1 MKQNA
6 KASRLPASLRLPATL
21 IKSDKVTLFPE
32 GALGYLVGPTLAATA
47 NAVLANY
54 FNAYMSNVLNINRW
68 ASWFFKW
75 IPVISVVFVVI
86 GNILVGRLMDKNRT
100 AAGKARPLILLSIP
114 ISILALIVLF
124 VLSPYVNETMPEKQT
139 AALILLAVGY
149 LLWFAVAYPMYS
161 TPHAAVVSLS
171 TRDSKDRG
179 LLATISNAC
188 AMAAMGIAS
197 MVLPFFLRLLF
208 VYDMDPSAGTPVYN
222 AAGAIEYYT
231 DASGAVLYDGLASY
245 NHWKVFV
252 FALMILTVVGAIIEY
267 LFTRERVTEE
277 SFSGSGEEAQPA
289 RPLKEQIAVCLHDR
303 YWIIVIAFF
312 FCFQMGGMIKNV
324 SQLYFCQAM
333 FPDASGN
340 YTVAYGGSLQGTLA
354 IVGAIPTAL
363 GMFIAVPLA
372 NKIGKARAI
381 FGGAVLA
388 VVGGVIGLI
397 KPDSFPVVVVSF
409 IIKALGSTPAMYLQL
424 ALLADVYDHQEA
436 LNGFRTDGFSAMVY
450 GAIMA
455 GMTGLATGIM
465 NGVLSALNY
474 SASNISSPAL
484 RAAMPWLFIGGET
497 LCYVVIFAMFLFMNV
512 ERYSSLDHA
521 AIKLDHDPKAE
532 VGKVEHT
539 ELLPQ
544 FNALRRKN
552 GKSELQL

>member
-1 MKQNA
+1 MKSAQ
-6 KASRLPASLRLPATL
+6 KGIRLPGSL
-21 IKSDKVTLFPE
+21 IKNDQVTLFPE

-68 ASWFFKW
+68 ASAFFKW
-75 IPVISVVFVVI
+75 IPVISVVFVI
-86 GNILVGRLMDKNRT
+86 LGNILVGRLMDKNVTRQ
-100 AAGKARPLILLSIP
+100 GKARPLILLSIP
-114 ISILALIVLF
+114 LSILGLLVLF

-139 AALILLAVGY
+139 AALILLAIGY
-149 LLWFAVAYPMYS
+149 ILWFAVAYPMYS
-161 TPHAAVVSLS
+161 TPHAAVVGLS
-171 TRDSKDRG
+171 TRNSKDRG

-208 VYDMDPSAGTPVYN
+208 VYDMNPAAGTPVYN
-222 AAGAIEYYT
+222 DTGAIEYYT
-231 DASGAVLYDGLASY
+231 DASGAVIYDGLASY

-252 FALMILTVVGAIIEY
+252 VALMIITVVGAVIEY

-277 SFSGSGEEAQPA
+277 NFSGADEDEAPKTAMPVKQQA
-289 RPLKEQIAVCLHDR
+289 SVCLHDKF
-303 YWIIVIAFF
+303 WIIGMIFL
-312 FCFQMGGMIKNV
+312 FCFQLGGMIKNV

-340 YTVAYGGSLQGTLA
+340 YTVAYGGQLQGTLA
-354 IVGAIPTAL
+354 IVGAIPTAV

-372 NKIGKARAI
+372 NRIGKAKAI
-381 FGGAVLA
+381 LCGAVLA
-388 VVGGVIGLI
+388 VIGGVIGLLF
-397 KPDSFPVVVVSF
+397 PSSYPVVVVSF
-409 IIKALGSTPAMYLQL
+409 VLKALGSTPAMYLQL

-436 LNGFRTDGFSAMVY
+436 LNGFRTDGFSMMIY

-465 NGVLSALNY
+465 NSVLSALNY
-474 SASNISSPAL
+474 SASNISSPAI

-497 LCYVVIFAMFLFMNV
+497 LCYAVIFGMFLFMRV
-512 ERYSSLDHA
+512 ERFSRYDHA
-521 AIKLDHDPKAE
+521 AIRLDKNQA
-532 VGKVEHT
+532 T
-539 ELLPQ
+539 EEEAFEDSDTLRK
-544 FNALRRKN
+544 FNELRRKN
-552 GKSELQL
+552 GKAELPVKGV